1 MKLGQ
6 AAKLD
11 KKNMATL
18 KKIDDDVMS
27 ANSDV
32 IVVFPIYGWF
42 GAIWKPDF
50 GGMVCRFWTNG
61 L

>member
-11 KKNMATL
+11 KENMATL

-32 IVVFPIYGWF
+32 IVVFPIYG
-42 GAIWKPDF
+42 
-50 GGMVCRFWTNG
+50 
-61 L
+61 